1 MRQVFRGDED
11 AGRAGDFTHGPN
23 QWKDAGPVLHEV
35 PGNGRDLPVHH
46 LLDGPLGV
54 RGELEAAEDGLPV
67 PHELQ
72 LGFLRGSHL
81 QDEVV
86 VVDGGGVR
94 SDARPCLAVV
104 GVRKLGMDPGSGLDH
119 HLVAVGDE
127 QPDRVGIEGHASF
140 LQGHLLGDADAQAL
154 LMRAEGE
161 LLLLGRQ
168 RSLEGQA
175 ADAFLGFH
183 G

>member
-1 MRQVFRGDED
+1 
-11 AGRAGDFTHGPN
+11 
-23 QWKDAGPVLHEV
+23 
-35 PGNGRDLPVHH
+35 
-46 LLDGPLGV
+46 
-54 RGELEAAEDGLPV
+54 
-67 PHELQ
+67 
-72 LGFLRGSHL
+72 
-81 QDEVV
+81 
-86 VVDGGGVR
+86 
-94 SDARPCLAVV
+94 
-104 GVRKLGMDPGSGLDH
+104 MDPGSGLDH
-119 HLVAVGDE
+119 HVVAVGDE
-127 QPDRVGIEGHASF
+127 QPDRVGIEGHAPF